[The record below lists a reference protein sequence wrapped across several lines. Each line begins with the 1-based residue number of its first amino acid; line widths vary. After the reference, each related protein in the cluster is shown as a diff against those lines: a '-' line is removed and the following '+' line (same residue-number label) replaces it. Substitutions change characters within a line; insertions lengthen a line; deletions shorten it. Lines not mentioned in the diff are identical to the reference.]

1 MKDSKFPVQDED
13 PRQSGEASV
22 ADLALALV
30 LTAAVATVVYVAIQL
45 W

>member
-1 MKDSKFPVQDED
+1 MKDSKFPVEDDE
-13 PRQSGEASV
+13 PGQSGEASV

>member
-1 MKDSKFPVQDED
+1 MSDSQFPVGDDE
-13 PRQSGEASV
+13 PGQSGQASI

>member
-1 MKDSKFPVQDED
+1 MKDSKFPVEDEEL
-13 PRQSGEASV
+13 RQSGEASV

>member
-1 MKDSKFPVQDED
+1 MEDPKFPVED
-13 PRQSGEASV
+13 KEPRQSGEASV

>member
-1 MKDSKFPVQDED
+1 MSDSQFPVEDDE
-13 PRQSGEASV
+13 PGQSGQASI